1 MMTVLVLTLA
11 VALVAAV
18 FGFYALRVLLT
29 GAGIGL
35 RGVARCGLCSA
46 PTPPHRLARCP
57 SCNVPTDRAGI
68 ITPLDLARR
77 VSWLGSICAS
87 AFLVIVASM
96 CPLDMLIAAVTRG
109 SVVFQATALAIPLV
123 VQYILAALTFIACI
137 IVNVRR
143 FQLLHSSTS

>member
-1 MMTVLVLTLA
+1 MIA
-11 VALVAAV
+11 QVALFLCFWLSLAV
-18 FGFYALRVLLT
+18 FGTSALRVLLT

-35 RGVARCGLCSA
+35 RGVPRCGLCST
-46 PTPPHRLARCP
+46 PTPLYRAARCP

-77 VSWLGSICAS
+77 VSWVGSICAS
-87 AFLVIVASM
+87 IFLIIVAFTV
-96 CPLDMLIAAVTRG
+96 PLNMLAMVMNRESFIGQAA
-109 SVVFQATALAIPLV
+109 SSEFALV

>member
-123 VQYILAALTFIACI
+123 VQYILAAPTFIACI

>member
-68 ITPLDLARR
+68 ITPLDIARR

-96 CPLDMLIAAVTRG
+96 CPLDMLIAAVTRDAVIG
-109 SVVFQATALAIPLV
+109 QATALAIPLV
-123 VQYILAALTFIACI
+123 MQYVLAALTFIFCAAI
-137 IVNVRR
+137 NTKR
-143 FQLLHSSTS
+143 FYVLRSRIS